1 MVNTLIATGATLAG
15 GALGWIII
23 DKLGVKFIT
32 KYCPKVIFPMLIRF
46 FQKIDDIIDNAK
58 ESTKFKKSVTEFEKQ
73 LIDVLQKFIDTLKK

>member
-1 MVNTLIATGATLAG
+1 MINTLIATGATLAG

-23 DKLGVKFIT
+23 DKLGVKLIT

-58 ESTKFKKSVTEFEKQ
+58 ESTKFKNQ
-73 LIDVLQKFIDTLKK
+73 LQSLKNN